1 MVDWPAKNPRALSRQ
16 LSALLLTLLVIGL
29 SACAAD
35 QATGKVGEPLRAGD
49 YELTI
54 TNIDGHAS
62 SPDRF
67 TNAKPGNVLVK
78 ADFVM
83 NNKGGLH
90 LPVWASYFTLHDS
103 GGSDNS
109 VRTDVTGDQYLT
121 KQRDV
126 PPGGTTQGT
135 VYFEMAANERPQS
148 VVFAPALVGWRTR
161 IAVQP

>member
-1 MVDWPAKNPRALSRQ
+1 MVGSRNSRRFLPLMFVALT
-16 LSALLLTLLVIGL
+16 AVGL
-29 SACAAD
+29 GACSAD
-35 QATGKVGEPLRAGD
+35 QASGKVGEPIRAGD
-49 YELTI
+49 YELTV
-54 TNIDGHAS
+54 TNLDAHAS
-62 SPDRF
+62 GPDRF
-67 TNAKPGNVLVK
+67 TNPKPGNVLVK

-103 GGSDNS
+103 GGSDNP
-109 VRTDVTGDQYLT
+109 VRTDVSGDQYLT

-148 VVFAPALVGWRTR
+148 IVFAPALVGWRTR
-161 IAVQP
+161 IAVQPQG